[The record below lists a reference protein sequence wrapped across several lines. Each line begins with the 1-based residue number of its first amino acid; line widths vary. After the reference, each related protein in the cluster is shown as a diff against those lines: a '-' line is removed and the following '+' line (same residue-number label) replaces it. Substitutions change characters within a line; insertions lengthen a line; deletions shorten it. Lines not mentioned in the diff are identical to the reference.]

1 MARAMR
7 RFTIEGVWPAGGYWT
22 LALGL
27 QTPKAI
33 EQVALDHSG
42 AANRSPKALQDQAI
56 PPERILLGNAL
67 VFLLSFLGFACHS

>member
-1 MARAMR
+1 MPRATHR
-7 RFTIEGVWPAGGYWT
+7 GVSPWVWPAGGYWT

-33 EQVALDHSG
+33 EPVALDNSG
-42 AANRSPKALQDQAI
+42 AAIRSPKALQDQAI

-67 VFLLSFLGFACHS
+67 VFLLSFPGFACHS

>member
-1 MARAMR
+1 MP

-33 EQVALDHSG
+33 EQVALDNSG
-42 AANRSPKALQDQAI
+42 AAMRSPKALQDQAI

-67 VFLLSFLGFACHS
+67 VFLLSFWLCLP